1 MMKNKVLHALFA
13 LLAAVFVCSCD
24 PAEVERTYEG
34 YFRNVF
40 DVKKSFVYPA
50 FSDTFYIA
58 SNMKE
63 FSSKLNGKDRAYMTM
78 YYFYDAYAM
87 SKPEVEIA
95 DVITTITPQ
104 NMSSR
109 EDVRKH
115 FGKDKYNSPFNAVE
129 PVVFYDLTGNVC
141 DEPYTYIWADSAT
154 QNIGVRYNKGLNC
167 EAKLVVDS
175 LRGNTLFFRLYA
187 HLQNRGWDEEEVF
200 QYTESPDV
208 NCRILSY
215 KMDWDA
221 IYNDLTPA
229 EQAEIV
235 TKDSLTSNIA
245 LVVKNC
251 KIDANG
257 LYIPNKGFTGDLFK
271 NKLYKK

>member
-1 MMKNKVLHALFA
+1 MKNKVLHALFA
-13 LLAAVFVCSCD
+13 LLAAVFVCSCE

-34 YFRNVF
+34 YFRNVC
-40 DVKKSFVYPA
+40 DVKKSFVFPA
-50 FSDTFYIA
+50 FSDTFYIVD
-58 SNMKE
+58 NVKE
-63 FSSKLNGKDRAYMTM
+63 FPQLNGKERAYMTM

-87 SKPEVEIA
+87 SKPRVEIA
-95 DVITTITPQ
+95 DVITTVTMQ
-104 NMSSR
+104 NMSCKAEVEELFS
-109 EDVRKH
+109 
-115 FGKDKYNSPFNAVE
+115 KDKLNSAFKTVE
-129 PVVFYDLTGNVC
+129 PVVFYDLTGNLC
-141 DEPYTYIWADSAT
+141 DEPYTYIWADSVT

-167 EAKLVVDS
+167 EAMLVVDS

-187 HLQNRGWDEEEVF
+187 NLQYGDRVEEVF
-200 QYTESPDV
+200 QYTEAPNV

-235 TKDSLTSNIA
+235 TMDSLTSNIA
-245 LVVKNC
+245 LVVEGCKKNA
-251 KIDANG
+251 DG